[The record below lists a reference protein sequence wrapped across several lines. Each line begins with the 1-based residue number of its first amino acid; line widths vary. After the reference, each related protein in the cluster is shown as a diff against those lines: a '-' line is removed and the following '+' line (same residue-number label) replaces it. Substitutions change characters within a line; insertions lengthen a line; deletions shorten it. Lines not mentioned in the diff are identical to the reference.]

1 METKV
6 CESCGEEFGCGAGSE
21 TCWCF
26 DLEVSA
32 AATAAIAEKYTQCLC
47 PKCLGSAA
55 SSTAI
60 EVAYPDGRTETIE
73 TAVRV
78 DAQNYH
84 EGMFDFYDERGNL
97 LRQIEMGSGVT
108 WEDDSSS
115 KK

>member
-26 DLEVSA
+26 DLEVSTT
-32 AATAAIAEKYTQCLC
+32 ATAAIAEKYSECLC
-47 PKCLGSAA
+47 PKCL
-55 SSTAI
+55 SSGPTGI
-60 EVAYPDGRTETIE
+60 VVKYPDGRTETVK

-78 DAQNYH
+78 DTQNYH

-108 WEDDSSS
+108 WEEVTS

>member
-6 CESCGEEFGCGAGSE
+6 CESCGVEFGCGAGSE
-21 TCWCF
+21 MCWCF

-32 AATAAIAEKYTQCLC
+32 SATASIAEKYAQCLC
-47 PKCLGSAA
+47 PKCLSSSA
-55 SSTAI
+55 SSPAI
-60 EVAYPDGRTETIE
+60 EVTYLDGRTESIE

-78 DAQNYH
+78 DTQNFH

-97 LRQIEMGSGVT
+97 LRQIEMESGIT
-108 WEDDSSS
+108 WGEVPS